1 MLPID
6 PADRANISAL
16 LDGELTSQEARQ
28 VMEAIASD
36 HGRQTDFHAYS
47 LIGDALR
54 GQLADAAS
62 SSSFVSKVSA
72 RLADEPTVLAPR
84 VRRSKV
90 SVGWRGAI
98 AASVAAVGFV
108 SAVVMVGV
116 EPLGTAGTALSTQAQ
131 APYQGPF
138 SGQGIGALPVVT
150 PPNVAVLRASLEDP
164 YTQSLLESHGSM
176 ITRLRM
182 TQEVRP

>member
-16 LDGELTSQEARQ
+16 LDGELTAQEARQ

-36 HGRQTDFHAYS
+36 HGRQADFQAYS

-54 GQLADAAS
+54 GQLAGHA
-62 SSSFVSKVSA
+62 SSSFVSQVSA

-108 SAVVMVGV
+108 TAVVLVGV
-116 EPLGTAGTALSTQAQ
+116 EPLGPAGTTSSTQAQ
-131 APYQGPF
+131 APNQGPF
-138 SGQGIGALPVVT
+138 SGQGIGALPVVK

-164 YTQSLLESHGSM
+164 HTQSLLESHGSM

-182 TQEVRP
+182 TQEARP

>member
-16 LDGELTSQEARQ
+16 LDGELTPQEARQ

-36 HGRQTDFHAYS
+36 HGRQADFHAYS

-54 GQLADAAS
+54 GQLAGAA
-62 SSSFVSKVSA
+62 SSSFVSQVSA
-72 RLADEPTVLAPR
+72 HLADEPTVLAPR

-108 SAVVMVGV
+108 SAVVLVGI
-116 EPLGTAGTALSTQAQ
+116 EPLGPAGIASSTQAQ
-131 APYQGPF
+131 APTQVQF
-138 SGQGIGALPVVT
+138 SGQGIGALPLVT

-164 YTQSLLESHGSM
+164 HTQSLLESHGSM

-182 TQEVRP
+182 TQEARP

>member
-36 HGRQTDFHAYS
+36 HGRQADFHAYS

-54 GQLADAAS
+54 GQLAGAA
-62 SSSFVSKVSA
+62 SSSFVSQVSA

-108 SAVVMVGV
+108 SAVVLVGI
-116 EPLGTAGTALSTQAQ
+116 EPLAPAGTASSTPSQ
-131 APYQGPF
+131 APSQLQVATP
-138 SGQGIGALPVVT
+138 GIGVVPT
-150 PPNVAVLRASLEDP
+150 VPPASVAVLRASLEDP
-164 YTQSLLESHGSM
+164 HTQSLLESHGSM

-182 TQEVRP
+182 TQEALP

>member
-16 LDGELTSQEARQ
+16 LDGELTPQEARQ
-28 VMEAIASD
+28 VMAAIASD
-36 HGRQTDFHAYS
+36 RGRQADFHAYS

-54 GQLADAAS
+54 GQLAGAA
-62 SSSFVSKVSA
+62 SSSFVSQVSA
-72 RLADEPTVLAPR
+72 HLADEPTVLAPR

-90 SVGWRGAI
+90 FVGWRGAI

-108 SAVVMVGV
+108 SAVVLVGI
-116 EPLGTAGTALSTQAQ
+116 EPLGPAGTASSTQAQ
-131 APYQGPF
+131 APTRVQF
-138 SGQGIGALPVVT
+138 SGQGIGALPLVT

-164 YTQSLLESHGSM
+164 HTQSLLESHGSM

-182 TQEVRP
+182 TQEARP

>member
-36 HGRQTDFHAYS
+36 HGRQADFHAYS

-54 GQLADAAS
+54 GQLAGATS
-62 SSSFVSKVSA
+62 SAFVSQVSA

-108 SAVVMVGV
+108 SAVVLVGV
-116 EPLGTAGTALSTQAQ
+116 EPLGLAGTGSFTQAQ
-131 APYQGPF
+131 APTQAPS
-138 SGQGIGALPVVT
+138 SGQGIGALPVVG

-164 YTQSLLESHGSM
+164 HTQSLLESHGSM

-182 TQEVRP
+182 TQEARP

>member
-16 LDGELTSQEARQ
+16 LDGELTPQEARQ

-36 HGRQTDFHAYS
+36 HGRQADFHAYS

-54 GQLADAAS
+54 GQLAGAA
-62 SSSFVSKVSA
+62 SSSFVSQVSA
-72 RLADEPTVLAPR
+72 HLADEPTVLAPR
-84 VRRSKV
+84 ARRSKV

-108 SAVVMVGV
+108 SAVVLVGI
-116 EPLGTAGTALSTQAQ
+116 EPLGPAGTASSTQAQ
-131 APYQGPF
+131 APTQVQF
-138 SGQGIGALPVVT
+138 SGQGIGALPLVT

-164 YTQSLLESHGSM
+164 HTQSLLESHGSM

-182 TQEVRP
+182 TQEARP

>member
-36 HGRQTDFHAYS
+36 HGRQADFHAYS

-54 GQLADAAS
+54 GQLAGATS
-62 SSSFVSKVSA
+62 SAFVSQVSA

-108 SAVVMVGV
+108 SAAVLVGV
-116 EPLGTAGTALSTQAQ
+116 EPLGPAGTGSFTQAQ
-131 APYQGPF
+131 APTLAPF
-138 SGQGIGALPVVT
+138 SDQGIGALPVVA

-164 YTQSLLESHGSM
+164 HTQSLLESHGSM

-182 TQEVRP
+182 TQEARP

>member
-36 HGRQTDFHAYS
+36 HGRQADFHAYS

-54 GQLADAAS
+54 GQLAGATS
-62 SSSFVSKVSA
+62 SAFVSQVSA

-90 SVGWRGAI
+90 SGGWRGAI

-108 SAVVMVGV
+108 SAVVLVGV
-116 EPLGTAGTALSTQAQ
+116 EPLGLAGTGSFTQAQ
-131 APYQGPF
+131 APTQAPS
-138 SGQGIGALPVVT
+138 SGQGIGAL
-150 PPNVAVLRASLEDP
+150 
-164 YTQSLLESHGSM
+164 
-176 ITRLRM
+176 
-182 TQEVRP
+182 

>member
-16 LDGELTSQEARQ
+16 LDGELNSREARQ

-36 HGRQTDFHAYS
+36 RGRQSDFHAYS

-54 GQLADAAS
+54 GHLAGAE
-62 SSSFVSKVSA
+62 SSSFVARVSA

-90 SVGWRGAI
+90 SVGWRGGI
-98 AASVAAVGFV
+98 AASVAAAGFV
-108 SAVVMVGV
+108 SAVVLVGI
-116 EPLGTAGTALSTQAQ
+116 EPLGPAGIASSTQSQTASQ
-131 APYQGPF
+131 P
-138 SGQGIGALPVVT
+138 SDGIGALPLVSK
-150 PPNVAVLRASLEDP
+150 PGVAVLRASLEDP
-164 YTQSLLESHGSM
+164 HTQSLLESHGSM

-182 TQEVRP
+182 TQETRP